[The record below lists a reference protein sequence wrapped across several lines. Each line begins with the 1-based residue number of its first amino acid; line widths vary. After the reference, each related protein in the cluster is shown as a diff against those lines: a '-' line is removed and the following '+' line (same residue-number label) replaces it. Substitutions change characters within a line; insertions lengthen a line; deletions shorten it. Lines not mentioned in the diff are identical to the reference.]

1 MHWCCICLWAVHK
14 HWGWWEWEKRPN
26 HLFTHSRITHSAST
40 FCTNFPADTFSEKT
54 MYVLHT
60 AVSIQRIHPQSN
72 TKNTSYCPVSIVMVL
87 ACVIMLAQYFGG
99 RVNSYPGSQIIMFK
113 QYGCERTMFKKQ
125 KAIIP
130 SHNMIL
136 NTTFKAQI
144 FQLFLSRTYVCRLV
158 PINSD
163 FSGPAHCGY
172 RSIKHKEEEEEEGG
186 S

>member
-1 MHWCCICLWAVHK
+1 MQHSGASGGLDVVDRSLGGVKYRAAYNANSHQHMHWCCICLWVVHK

-40 FCTNFPADTFSEKT
+40 FCTNSPADTFSEKT

-60 AVSIQRIHPQSN
+60 AVSIQRVHPQSN

-87 ACVIMLAQYFGG
+87 ACVMVLAQYFGG
-99 RVNSYPGSQIIMFK
+99 RVTSYPGSQIIMFK
-113 QYGCERTMFKKQ
+113 QYGCERTTFKKQ

-136 NTTFKAQI
+136 NTT
-144 FQLFLSRTYVCRLV
+144 LCLPS
-158 PINSD
+158 NSD
-163 FSGPAHCGY
+163 
-172 RSIKHKEEEEEEGG
+172 
-186 S
+186 